1 MSDKF
6 LLPTSKSIVTEVF
19 TKIRQKFKNAR
30 DEMLASI
37 KKTLSNKEI
46 KKKNT
51 EIIKDNAKEGIKKK
65 LAHYNEVLKENNI
78 SQRSH
83 HDRGG
88 GEIDASFSY

>member
-1 MSDKF
+1 
-6 LLPTSKSIVTEVF
+6 F

-37 KKTLSNKEI
+37 KKTLSNKEV

-65 LAHYNEVLKENNI
+65 LAHYNEVARENNA
-78 SQRSH
+78 SQRKRN
-83 HDRGG
+83 DR
-88 GEIDASFSY
+88 EEVK